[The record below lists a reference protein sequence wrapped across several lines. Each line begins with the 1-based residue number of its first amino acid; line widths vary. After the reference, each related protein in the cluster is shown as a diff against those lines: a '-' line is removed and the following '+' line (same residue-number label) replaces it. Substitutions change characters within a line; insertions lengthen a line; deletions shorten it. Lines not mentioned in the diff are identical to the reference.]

1 MKKSFNE
8 LEIFFELIDA
18 DYACKSFV
26 AGDASILYLIS
37 PDTPSHSFIDHLPH
51 ISALFSLALFHAIL
65 YGKDNLHAHVLAL
78 VHDLAVD
85 DHLVDADAVVLLVGR
100 IGRGGDLD
108 LAPLLVGRYDLAV
121 GRELLELL
129 EDALLLDAALAGD
142 EGRLCLARVSEKRL

>member
-1 MKKSFNE
+1 MLLSYVWFYPAPRHTLLLTIPLYFCSF
-8 LEIFFELIDA
+8 
-18 DYACKSFV
+18 
-26 AGDASILYLIS
+26 
-37 PDTPSHSFIDHLPH
+37 
-51 ISALFSLALFHAIL
+51 LFLALFYATL

-100 IGRGGDLD
+100 VGRGGDLD

-129 EDALLLDAALAGD
+129 EDALLLDAAFAGD
-142 EGRLCLARVSEKRL
+142 EGRFCLTRVSMMCVMMGERRL